1 MGPQR
6 DDSVVR
12 VTVLQAT
19 GPEFRYQ
26 HSYIRLGVAI
36 SFCNLSAVGMKT
48 GGDLGLGGY
57 PSSFKLSEPLFL
69 KGIK

>member
-36 SFCNLSAVGMKT
+36 ILLYPQHC
-48 GGDLGLGGY
+48 GDGDWRGSRTWWL
-57 PSSFKLSEPLFL
+57 P
-69 KGIK
+69 I